1 VCGDCKSRRKSGAKG
16 SRREVVEDGGDASR
30 AGSLAV
36 VVTEAEGEVVEVGEK
51 GETEAEAE
59 AEGVEAVF
67 HTK

>member
-1 VCGDCKSRRKSGAKG
+1 M
-16 SRREVVEDGGDASR
+16 EDGGDASR